1 MDAVAW
7 TVCGAVPLEGET
19 ANHAWSLEAVKLSVP
34 PPEFAMLKVAGA
46 GLVPPCVAEKLRL
59 IGLTVRA
66 GTGAGAFTVIVALA
80 DLDVSAALVAL
91 TVTVVSVVTVGA
103 VNNPEALIVPAV
115 ADQVTVLFVLLLTV
129 AVNCCV
135 PPDAIVALVGDTVT
149 LTGCCVVNE

>member
-1 MDAVAW
+1 M
-7 TVCGAVPLEGET
+7 
-19 ANHAWSLEAVKLSVP
+19 
-34 PPEFAMLKVAGA
+34 
-46 GLVPPCVAEKLRL
+46 AEKLRL

-115 ADQVTVLFVLLLTV
+115 AVQVTVVFVLLLTV

-135 PPDAIVALVGDTVT
+135 PPDAIDALVGDTVT
-149 LTGCCVVNE
+149 LTDCCVVKE